1 MNQKDELLKNA
12 VEALKQKQIPAG
24 PPEDL
29 TKATLEQLKQ
39 IPTQPQEHFYK
50 QVVLTKRFM
59 IINNLARIA
68 AAVIL
73 SISIGYAAGRFSA
86 PKSPDMKQIRSE
98 LEPAIREKLLEDI
111 QLGLA
116 SNYIQMKE
124 DLTEQYQQDLR
135 QSALEILTA
144 SGNITNRLLEE
155 LVQTI
160 ATAQLQDRQWVAA
173 ALEQTERNRLADKNQ
188 LGGAFVNFASQTVQ
202 DLQQTQQNVA
212 VIAKIL
218 TDKNTDK
225 VIPDENEKSNN

>member
-29 TKATLEQLKQ
+29 AKVTLQKLEQ
-39 IPTQPQEHFYK
+39 IPMQQQEHFDK
-50 QVVLTKRFM
+50 QVVLSKRFM
-59 IINNLARIA
+59 IINNLVRIA
-68 AAVIL
+68 AAVIV
-73 SISIGYAAGRFSA
+73 SISIGYAAGRISA
-86 PKSPDMKQIRSE
+86 PKSPDMEQIRTK
-98 LEPAIREKLLEDI
+98 LEPAIREKLIEDV

-124 DLTEQYQQDLR
+124 ELTAQYQQDLR
-135 QSALEILTA
+135 QSALEILSA
-144 SGNITNRLLEE
+144 SGNITNQLLEE
-155 LVQTI
+155 LVQAI

-188 LGGAFVNFASQTVQ
+188 LGGALVNFASKTVQ

-212 VIAKIL
+212 VIAKFL
-218 TDKNTDK
+218 TNTNTDK
-225 VIPDENEKSNN
+225 VIPNENEKSNN